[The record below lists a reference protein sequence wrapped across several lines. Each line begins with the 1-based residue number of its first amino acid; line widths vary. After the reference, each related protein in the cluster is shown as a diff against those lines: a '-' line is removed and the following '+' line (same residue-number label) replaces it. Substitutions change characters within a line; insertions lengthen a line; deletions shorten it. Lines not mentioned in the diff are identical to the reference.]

1 MPNIDTRNAKFMF
14 NNTYLTKLLTSI
26 EPMSFGRKMATLAT
40 PGNVN
45 GDTLGFSGQRA
56 RSPTSAQTAQIHN
69 IETHNLKRLRVVP
82 KPIHVALKWR
92 VRMFSNSNYAI
103 VAESDLQLLAMPS
116 ASSTTPSKINDIL

>member
-1 MPNIDTRNAKFMF
+1 MF